1 MSDYH
6 AALDGKAEGPFSR
19 ARVIEMI
26 ASGRI
31 APDTPLW
38 RSGMEDWAPASSLVE
53 FSGHFAA
60 RAADAAPPPADAS
73 DANRPRL
80 AAASRRLEL
89 GRAIDDAVAAF
100 KRAPWRVSLGAGIYI
115 AAAFAAN
122 TLAFSRLLP
131 GAGAE
136 AADVAPPI
144 PWEMGLWLVGGI
156 VFGVVLRAGFCVF
169 TLRVLRGEAASLAL
183 VFAGLGR
190 APALAAY
197 ALLYAAAVFA
207 GLLFFILPGIVLAVG
222 FSLGFY
228 VIMESR
234 LGALAAMRESWR
246 AVLELGLLRVV
257 RGLSGGVYRRALRR
271 RDLRRD
277 GGGIRRAA
285 AGGAAVAPRARRPVG
300 RRHGAGRRRGLR
312 TGAAQQGARAGRLTA
327 VARLPAQTRR
337 SDQRTSVPSAG
348 QTPAM
353 TACRQARCVKSSA
366 KYTLALTARLP
377 PEASRRHSAP
387 SARRSAA
394 ARPCRASAAATA
406 GWRWKRTAKGCGSAA
421 PATGERMSSPRNSAP
436 SAAR

>member
-60 RAADAAPPPADAS
+60 RAADAAPPPADAP

-115 AAAFAAN
+115 GAAFAAN

-136 AADVAPPI
+136 AADAAPPI

-190 APALAAY
+190 APTLAAY

-246 AVLELGLLRVV
+246 AVLELGLLRVSAV
-257 RGLSGGVYRRALRR
+257 YLAGFVGVLFVGAISGAT
-271 RDLRRD
+271 
-277 GGGIRRAA
+277 
-285 AGGAAVAPRARRPVG
+285 AAVFGAPPQAELLSRLVLAALWAGVTALVVAAVYEQARRNKERGP
-300 RRHGAGRRRGLR
+300 GA
-312 TGAAQQGARAGRLTA
+312 
-327 VARLPAQTRR
+327 
-337 SDQRTSVPSAG
+337 
-348 QTPAM
+348 
-353 TACRQARCVKSSA
+353 
-366 KYTLALTARLP
+366 
-377 PEASRRHSAP
+377 
-387 SARRSAA
+387 
-394 ARPCRASAAATA
+394 
-406 GWRWKRTAKGCGSAA
+406 
-421 PATGERMSSPRNSAP
+421 
-436 SAAR
+436 